1 MINENFMQQISCDVN
16 LAHISK
22 EVTLRFNR
30 KTDKF
35 QCKCANTLAILE
47 KIASRKEE
55 KWMSSCEKKYNESTC
70 EEKECDTIRQS
81 SRIEAIKLIKTIFDD
96 DLTHFYQ
103 LVYFLLS
110 IKAVACLFSRKCWQN
125 FQRDPEICFNIY
137 VFRW

>member
-30 KTDKF
+30 KTNKF

-55 KWMSSCEKKYNESTC
+55 KWMSSCEKKIQW
-70 EEKECDTIRQS
+70 K
-81 SRIEAIKLIKTIFDD
+81 
-96 DLTHFYQ
+96 HMW
-103 LVYFLLS
+103 
-110 IKAVACLFSRKCWQN
+110 RK
-125 FQRDPEICFNIY
+125 RMRHDSPK
-137 VFRW
+137 